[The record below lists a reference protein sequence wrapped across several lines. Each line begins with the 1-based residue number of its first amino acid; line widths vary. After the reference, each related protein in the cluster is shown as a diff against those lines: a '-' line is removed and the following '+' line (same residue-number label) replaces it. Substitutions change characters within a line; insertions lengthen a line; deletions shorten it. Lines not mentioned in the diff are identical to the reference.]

1 MPIQTF
7 DAALAG
13 ALLRLAITPRS
24 TPTTDATYREGLEAY
39 LSLPA
44 FRESVAGIAAG
55 LGLRIVEASE
65 RGLVVA
71 PMVGSLFAFSPRD
84 FRPGSATT
92 TEARVLDGLFMLAI
106 VAACYP
112 RAADLADDTRI
123 ARPPITVDQVER
135 LLREGAARLAA
146 RADSGD
152 VTPQDQTTGLEPAW
166 RALARTPDVA
176 ATADGRAAPR
186 TSRQRIKRL
195 LERLT
200 ELGAFT
206 LTTVDG
212 QEAWQPTYRW
222 QVQVQEYAATAI
234 WEDVERV
241 LGPSTAIEETS

>member
-1 MPIQTF
+1 
-7 DAALAG
+7 
-13 ALLRLAITPRS
+13 
-24 TPTTDATYREGLEAY
+24 
-39 LSLPA
+39 
-44 FRESVAGIAAG
+44 
-55 LGLRIVEASE
+55 
-65 RGLVVA
+65 
-71 PMVGSLFAFSPRD
+71 MVGSLFAFTPRD

-112 RAADLADDTRI
+112 RAADLADDPRI

-146 RADSGD
+146 RVDTGD
-152 VTPQDQTTGLEPAW
+152 VTPEQQATGLQPAW
-166 RALARTPDVA
+166 RVLARTPDVA

-206 LTTVDG
+206 LTTVHG

-222 QVQVQEYAATAI
+222 QVQVQEYASTAI

-241 LGPSTAIEETS
+241 LGPSADTEETR